1 MLFFDYLNNF
11 YKNSREYDVPYHIRV
26 SIDLKINVG
35 LWYSVRVPGQE
46 APILT
51 PRPDLVDRLVCKFQI

>member
-1 MLFFDYLNNF
+1 M
-11 YKNSREYDVPYHIRV
+11 PYHIRV

-35 LWYSVRVPGQE
+35 LWYSVRVPGQD

-51 PRPDLVDRLVCKFQI
+51 PRPDLVDRLVRKIIFSF

>member
-1 MLFFDYLNNF
+1 M
-11 YKNSREYDVPYHIRV
+11 

-35 LWYSVRVPGQE
+35 LWYSIRVPGQD

-51 PRPDLVDRLVCKFQI
+51 PRPDLVDRLVSENKVYEQDTQRDLIKKNLQN